1 LGKEN
6 QFFLPP
12 LRKVEPNQQ
21 PLKSTFKKG
30 GAKVWLHFTFKKG
43 KTKLWLHLF

>member
-1 LGKEN
+1 VF

-21 PLKSTFKKG
+21 PLKKVKPEFGSTLPLRKVKPNFGSTFFKG
-30 GAKVWLHFTFKKG
+30 GF
-43 KTKLWLHLF
+43 